1 MLEQKHKKVM
11 PFIVAYGEDYDLSK
25 VKVAPAPKRPGSHI
39 TKDEAT
45 REVLKRIVTRVKK
58 I

>member
-1 MLEQKHKKVM
+1 MLEQKQKKVM
-11 PFIVAYGEDYDLSK
+11 PFIVAYAEEYDLSK

-45 REVLKRIVTRVKK
+45 REVLNRIVTRVKK

>member
-1 MLEQKHKKVM
+1 MLEQKEKKVM
-11 PFIVAYGEDYDLSK
+11 PFIVAYGEEYDLTK
-25 VKVAPAPKRPGSHI
+25 IKVASAPKRPGSHV

-45 REVLKRIVTRVKK
+45 REVLNRIVTRLKK